1 MKRRYAEM
9 FASEDDRRVL
19 EAIRQQQGLE
29 TLDDAAEVALRSAVL
44 TTSSGSVI
52 PASNI
57 FLTARSRASKPRS
70 RSSLW
75 RSVAAIVRP
84 GAPALSAI

>member
-29 TLDDAAEVALRSAVL
+29 TLDDAAEVALRSGLRKGVAKIA
-44 TTSSGSVI
+44 I
-52 PASNI
+52 PRGPRLVSQ
-57 FLTARSRASKPRS
+57 RS
-70 RSSLW
+70 
-75 RSVAAIVRP
+75 
-84 GAPALSAI
+84 